1 MTEISLTLRIIEIGG
16 GGFVLAEV
24 HGDGDITPMQ
34 AVSSIDEAVG
44 VLQKRARV
52 WHEESRT
59 LRHRQ
64 IEDDSDGKV
73 ISPRRFW
80 RAIK

>member
-1 MTEISLTLRIIEIGG
+1 MSEISITLRIIEIGG

-34 AVSSIDEAVG
+34 AVSTIDECCG
-44 VLQKRARV
+44 VLQKRARA
-52 WHEESRT
+52 WNDESKT